1 MLIKFTSSSS
11 NRNPIYVNP
20 INVSLLVCVKEDVT
34 RIYMNAGI
42 DDYVDVLGSIS
53 KVANTINAKVM
64 I

>member
-20 INVSLLVCVKEDVT
+20 INVSLVVCVKEDVT

-53 KVANTINAKVM
+53 KVVNTINAKVM

>member
-53 KVANTINAKVM
+53 KVDNTINAKVM

>member
-1 MLIKFTSSSS
+1 MLIKFTRSSS

-42 DDYVDVLGSIS
+42 DNYVDVLGSIS

>member
-1 MLIKFTSSSS
+1 MLIKFTSY

-20 INVSLLVCVKEDVT
+20 INVSLLVCVKEDET

-53 KVANTINAKVM
+53 KVANTINANWEG
-64 I
+64 

>member
-11 NRNPIYVNP
+11 DRNPIYVNP
-20 INVSLLVCVKEDVT
+20 INVSLLVYVKEDVT

-42 DDYVDVLGSIS
+42 DDYADVLGSIS